1 MNYKKEV
8 ITNEH
13 DEALHFVSLT
23 FSQNTRRDLV
33 NMFVNLQTS
42 FSWRYI
48 REDGESSHQ
57 RRYKLKPLTSISSSP
72 WISWTE
78 VYFSFS
84 VIIFPFSSLMVH
96 WLHNILH

>member
-33 NMFVNLQTS
+33 NMFVNLQT
-42 FSWRYI
+42 
-48 REDGESSHQ
+48 
-57 RRYKLKPLTSISSSP
+57 
-72 WISWTE
+72 
-78 VYFSFS
+78 
-84 VIIFPFSSLMVH
+84 
-96 WLHNILH
+96 